1 MDNPQ
6 MDNPHV
12 EKQQIYPK
20 TDISEDSNNPKTYIK
35 PSATKKR
42 KEAKPQRTFSEIRR
56 LIAEKD
62 AETNA
67 EKEKENERAKLR
79 HEWAILIAEN
89 PALEQNVKIW
99 AKKIAFE
106 QKPELS
112 AQFRKPL
119 EIALE
124 NKMRRR
130 ILDGEDPSIVL
141 YGSENG

>member
-1 MDNPQ
+1 

-12 EKQQIYPK
+12 DNTQIYPK

-42 KEAKPQRTFSEIRR
+42 KEAKPKRTFSEMRR

-79 HEWAILIAEN
+79 HEWAILIQSN
-89 PALEQNVKIW
+89 PAIEQNVKTW

-106 QKPELS
+106 QRPELS

-141 YGSENG
+141 FGSENG